1 MAIRW
6 SPEVLDADARYRPDR
21 VRPAVEHEGLVLK
34 VGLHGSSFNDGYD
47 YSIEALVWDPAAGVP
62 RLVAY
67 SSTMGSSGT
76 AEVDATPEVLALY
89 AAHEAREA
97 ERRSISADLRDRK
110 RVDIRGRKVKVVRG
124 RKVPIG
130 TEGVIF
136 WSGPGFERH
145 RYFRTGAVRVGLRTA
160 SGEKFFTDGG
170 NVEVIDPE
178 IAVLEARYAALSGK
192 EAA

>member
-6 SPEVLDADARYRPDR
+6 SPEILDADARYRPDK

-34 VGLHGSSFNDGYD
+34 TGLHGMSFNDGYD

-97 ERRSISADLRDRK
+97 EKLSIARNLRERR
-110 RVDIRGRKVKVVRG
+110 RVDIRGRDVKVVRG
-124 RKVPIG
+124 RKVPKG
-130 TEGVIF
+130 SEGRVF
-136 WSGPGFERH
+136 WAGPDRFHRH
-145 RYFRTGAVRVGLRTA
+145 GIRLGLELVT
-160 SGEKFFTDGG
+160 GEKVFIDGS

-178 IAVLEARYAALSGK
+178 IAALEARYAALSGK